1 MLEKGLAT
9 GGRVSPWIA
18 LRWGGPNRRITAK
31 GIISH
36 TTNQTKSNRP
46 IYKFTHFVV
55 FYKNTTLP
63 KEGCFGKFA
72 L

>member
-9 GGRVSPWIA
+9 GGRGSPWIA
-18 LRWGGPNRRITAK
+18 LRWGGPNRRIMAK
-31 GIISH
+31 GIYSH
-36 TTNQTKSNRP
+36 TTNLTISNRP
-46 IYKFTHFVV
+46 VYKFAHFVV

-63 KEGCFGKFA
+63 KESCFGKLA